1 MTTCP
6 APSLRIRVAKAAPT
20 SETND
25 SSISE
30 PTRPRTSYALITRWT
45 AAADRDIKGLLTV
58 VAFDVSLAG
67 RPCELDRPRWECPS
81 RGGAGSA
88 VVSRRGRA
96 APEGDRG
103 DARYRPGAGRPR
115 SRHRSPAPRPSRRCT
130 GQHRGTGH
138 HRRTEHPSR
147 GIR

>member
-58 VAFDVSLAG
+58 VAF
-67 RPCELDRPRWECPS
+67 RRQPS
-81 RGGAGSA
+81 RATMRIGSPA
-88 VVSRRGRA
+88 VGVPSAAHQRGDQPLLVEGVGQHAKVTAATPVTGRA
-96 APEGDRG
+96 LA
-103 DARYRPGAGRPR
+103 
-115 SRHRSPAPRPSRRCT
+115 
-130 GQHRGTGH
+130 
-138 HRRTEHPSR
+138 SR
-147 GIR
+147 GQD